1 MVGVDPLVF
10 LGVVVEDGQ
19 RAVVD
24 DVHIVLRSE
33 GAVDHP
39 DHLAGSGPE
48 LEDALQVAQAQEQV
62 ALIEMLRGGQR
73 RLYIVQMQG
82 VLCISRPQ
90 MPIDLHMVEIMTM
103 KHKEDSETKLIKG
116 LVLDDDS
123 LNTIYSISIDYNKYL
138 NDNLY
143 LNSSAAFARYN
154 TTDTNIT
161 FDGGSNSSF
170 PDIHFRGLD
179 LQLGPNYRFNKISNF
194 TPYIGLNASSFLGF
208 QSDTNFAVNSGTYGV
223 GGAET
228 FVECYGITPNLGF
241 FKSSGFLKGYGFSI
255 ENLKLE
261 CDNDHN
267 RSMTEGYEADF
278 DIIQYRIDYRI
289 FF

>member
-1 MVGVDPLVF
+1 MKK
-10 LGVVVEDGQ
+10 
-19 RAVVD
+19 
-24 DVHIVLRSE
+24 IYK
-33 GAVDHP
+33 
-39 DHLAGSGPE
+39 
-48 LEDALQVAQAQEQV
+48 V
-62 ALIEMLRGGQR
+62 ALIIILIAFVNLGFGWAENKNELSIGIAVGNGFMDNVKG
-73 RLYIVQMQG
+73 MHT
-82 VLCISRPQ
+82 P
-90 MPIDLHMVEIMTM
+90 VENNPGTN
-103 KHKEDSETKLIKG
+103 IKG

-194 TPYIGLNASSFLGF
+194 TPYLGLNASTFLGF
-208 QSDTNFAVNSGTYGV
+208 QSDTNYGLSSGEYGV
-223 GGAET
+223 GGPET
-228 FVECYGITPNLGF
+228 FVKCFGVTPNLGF
-241 FKSSGFLKGYGFSI
+241 FINSGTFKGFGLSI
-255 ENLKLE
+255 KNLILE

-278 DIIQYRIDYRI
+278 NIVQYKLDYRI
-289 FF
+289 SF